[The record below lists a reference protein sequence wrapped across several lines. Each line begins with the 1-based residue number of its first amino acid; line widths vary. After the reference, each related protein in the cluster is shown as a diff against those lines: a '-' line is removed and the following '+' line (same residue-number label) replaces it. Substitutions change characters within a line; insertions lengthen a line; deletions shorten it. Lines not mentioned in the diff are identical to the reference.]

1 MAKKD
6 SVDQYTHPDSTR
18 TNNPPA
24 GLVTLE
30 TDPDRPSKHYSH
42 DPRLDPHL
50 QWSGKRENSEFEVDT
65 VSLHVHETVDPA
77 TILEKAMQL
86 RRGGGWIPANA
97 VWVFRRAALFASCSR
112 VLQTRSKLV

>member
-86 RRGGGWIPANA
+86 RPGGGVDPSK
-97 VWVFRRAALFASCSR
+97 RCSGISTSGFLC
-112 VLQTRSKLV
+112 VMQ